1 MTLKKDIY
9 IPLEEKLRHKLLLL
23 PDYAADF
30 IESLENTREIRT
42 RIEYCKDLLIF
53 LDFLRVSKGIEDIPI
68 SILNSL
74 TPKDIRDFLG
84 YLTEYKR
91 TFASNTN
98 KTIVRTFSNS
108 ASSKERKLASIHELF
123 QSLFNDGLIESNVT
137 AKVAITTKKHVKM
150 KDMLTPEELKYLFQV
165 ILDEENIL
173 SKREKAFAK
182 RLKYRD
188 YAICSLLAY
197 TGIRIGELVQL
208 DLNDVSIANEAIIVT
223 RKGGDEEKIPL
234 PDEIIGDVGEFL
246 KQRKEMDTLETAM
259 FLSMQHK
266 RINSRT
272 VNNLLLKYG
281 ERSGFEMNLTPHVF
295 RRTFGTKHY
304 NTYGDISLTG
314 TLLGHKSTETTKK
327 FYAKIS
333 DKRVRQ
339 SMKEFSY
346 GKENESGGK
355 DEDKDKLK
363 TFLEKSG
370 LTYEDIVEMMKDMP
384 K

>member
-1 MTLKKDIY
+1 MKKDIY
-9 IPLEEKLRHKLLLL
+9 IPLEEKLRNKLLLL
-23 PDYAADF
+23 PEYAADF

-53 LDFLRVSKGIEDIPI
+53 FDFLSISKGAESI
-68 SILNSL
+68 SISLLNSL

-91 TFASNTN
+91 TFTTNTN
-98 KTIVRTFSNS
+98 KIITRTFSNS

-137 AKVAITTKKHVKM
+137 AKVSIATKKHVKM
-150 KDMLTPEELKYLFQV
+150 KDMLNPAELKYLFQV
-165 ILDEENIL
+165 ILDEENIS
-173 SKREKAFAK
+173 SKREKVFAK

-197 TGIRIGELVQL
+197 TGIRVGELVQL
-208 DLNDVSIANEAIIVT
+208 DLNDVSITNEAIIVT

-234 PDEIIGDVGEFL
+234 PDEIIGDIEAFL
-246 KQRKEMDTLETAM
+246 TQRKGEDTTETAL
-259 FLSMQHK
+259 FLSMQRK
-266 RINSRT
+266 RIDSRT

-281 ERSGFEMNLTPHVF
+281 KRCRFDLNLTPHVF

-333 DKRVRQ
+333 DKRVRK

-346 GKENESGGK
+346 ETESEEKLEKK

-363 TFLEKSG
+363 AFLETSG
-370 LTYEDIVEMMKDMP
+370 LTYEDIVKMMKE